1 MVAITIDIPDER
13 LEELFQ
19 LAQESGIS
27 TQDLLRA
34 SIEDWLNHPQKDF
47 IEATSKILNQNK
59 DLYQRLT

>member
-13 LEELFQ
+13 LEELYQ

-47 IEATSKILNQNK
+47 IEATNKILNQNK
-59 DLYQRLT
+59 ELYKRLA

>member
-13 LEELFQ
+13 LEELSQ

-59 DLYQRLT
+59 KLYQRLV